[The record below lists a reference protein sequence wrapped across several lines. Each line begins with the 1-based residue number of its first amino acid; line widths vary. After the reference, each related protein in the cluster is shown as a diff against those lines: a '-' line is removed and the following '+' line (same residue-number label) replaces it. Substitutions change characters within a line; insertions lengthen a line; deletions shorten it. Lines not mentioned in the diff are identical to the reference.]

1 MAVYVLGTCDTKG
14 AELAYAR
21 DLIAAQ
27 GVDARLVD
35 LSTRGRSSVAD
46 IGPEEVASEHPQG
59 VAGVLGRADRGEAI
73 AAMGEALAR
82 YLAGRDDVTG
92 ALGLGGT
99 GNTALVTRGM
109 RALPIGVPKLMVST
123 VAAGNV
129 TDYVGACDIAMMYSV
144 TDIAG
149 LNDISRQVIGNA
161 AHAIAGMAKWTLPR
175 ARSGRRSLG
184 MTMFGVTT
192 PCVEQLR
199 TALEPDYE
207 CFVFHATGVG
217 GASMEKL
224 VNSSLVAGVLDM
236 TTTEVADH
244 LVGGVFACSDDRFG
258 AIARTGTPYVGAP
271 GALDMVN
278 FAAPQTVPAKFEGR
292 RFHAHNPQVTLM
304 RTTAAENA
312 AFGAWIGERL
322 NRCKGEVRFLIPLG
336 GVSAI
341 DAPGGPFHDPDADA
355 TLFEALERTVEQTAQ
370 RRLVRTPFH
379 INDPGFAAAAVEALR
394 EVMR

>member
-27 GVDARLVD
+27 GVPARLID
-35 LSTRGRSSVAD
+35 LSTRGRSALAD
-46 IGPEEVASEHPQG
+46 VVPEEVAASHPDG
-59 VAGVLGRADRGEAI
+59 PGAVLGRSDRGEAI

-82 YLAGRDDVTG
+82 YLATRGDVSG

-123 VAAGNV
+123 VAAGDV
-129 TDYVGACDIAMMYSV
+129 APYVGASDIAMMYSV

-161 AHAIAGMAKWTLPR
+161 AHAIAGMAKWRPPR
-175 ARSGRRSLG
+175 IESGRRGLG

-199 TALEPDYE
+199 AALEPEFE

-224 VNSSLVAGVLDM
+224 VDSGLVAGVLDV

-258 AIARTGTPYVGAP
+258 AIARTGVPYVGAP

-278 FAAPQTVPAKFEGR
+278 FGAPETVPAKFEGR
-292 RFHAHNPQVTLM
+292 RFHVHNPQVTLM

-312 AFGAWIGERL
+312 AFGEWIGARL
-322 NRCKGEVRFLIPLG
+322 NACEGEVRFLLPLG

-341 DAPGGPFHDPDADA
+341 DAPGQPFHDPEADA
-355 TLFEALERTVEQTAQ
+355 ALFEALRRSVTPSAR
-370 RRLVRTPFH
+370 RRLVETPFH
-379 INDPGFAAAAVEALR
+379 INDAGFAAAAVAALR
-394 EVMR
+394 EIMP